1 MNPVIPMFR
10 SDQFRVTDG
19 KNFRLREYSTQ
30 LQEDFDK
37 KDLKAY
43 LIKERERITEL
54 QEVLYAEQRR
64 SLLLVFQAMDAAG
77 KDSAIGHLL
86 SGVNPQGCCITSFK
100 QPSSEELAHDF
111 LWRHAKATPARG
123 MIGVHNRSHYEEVLV
138 VKVHPEYLMGQR
150 LAAVHTPTDANAG
163 FWKHRYKS
171 IRDWEEHLTT
181 EGVVIMKFF
190 LHMSKKE
197 QKKRFLERIQEPLK
211 NWKFSAGDVRERGL
225 FDQYMHA
232 YEEAIGATSAPHAPW
247 FVIPA
252 DEQWESRA
260 IIGQLVREQLEAMD
274 LRMPVLSDKAKA
286 ELAEAK
292 KMLTAEP

>member
-1 MNPVIPMFR
+1 MFN
-10 SDQFRVTDG
+10 SNSFRTTNG
-19 KNFRLREYSTQ
+19 KNFRLQDHPTK
-30 LQEDFDK
+30 LPGDLDK
-37 KDLKAY
+37 DDLKAH
-43 LIKERERITEL
+43 LEKERERISEQ

-77 KDSAIGHLL
+77 KDSAIRHLL

-111 LWRHAKATPARG
+111 LWRHAKAVPWRG

-150 LAAVHTPTDANAG
+150 LAGIRSPEDADAA
-163 FWKHRYKS
+163 FWERRYKS

-190 LHMSKKE
+190 LHMSKQE
-197 QKKRFLERIQEPLK
+197 QKKRFLERINEPLK
-211 NWKFSAGDVRERGL
+211 NWKFGAGDVRERAL
-225 FDQYMHA
+225 FDAYMHA
-232 YEEAIGATSAPHAPW
+232 YEQAIAATSAPHAPW

-252 DEQWESRA
+252 DQQWESRA

-274 LRMPVLSDKAKA
+274 LRMPVINTKQKA

>member
-1 MNPVIPMFR
+1 MFNSNTCR
-10 SDQFRVTDG
+10 ITDG
-19 KNFRLREYSTQ
+19 KNFQ
-30 LQEDFDK
+30 LSHHPTGLKDDFDK
-37 KDLKAY
+37 KELKAH
-43 LIKERERITEL
+43 LVKERERISEL

-77 KDSAIGHLL
+77 KDSAIGHVL
-86 SGVNPQGCCITSFK
+86 SGVNPQGCSVTSFK
-100 QPSSEELAHDF
+100 QPSSEELTHDF
-111 LWRHAKATPARG
+111 LWRHAKAVPARG

-150 LAAVHTPTDANAG
+150 LADVRTPADANAA
-163 FWKHRYKS
+163 FWKRRYKS
-171 IRDWEEHLTT
+171 IRDWEQYLTT
-181 EGVVIMKFF
+181 EAVVIMKFF
-190 LHMSKKE
+190 LHVSKKE
-197 QKKRFLERIQEPLK
+197 QKKRFLERIDEPLK
-211 NWKFSAGDVRERGL
+211 NWKFSAGDVRERAL

-232 YEEAIGATSAPHAPW
+232 YEEAIAATAAPHAPW

-260 IIGQLVREQLEAMD
+260 IVAQLVREQLEAMH
-274 LRMPVLSDKAKA
+274 LRMPEISEKQKA